1 MKLESIS
8 KIFGVLASISFV
20 VMILLTITAVR
31 VDGFTFQAK
40 SILISAFL
48 GITIMFLLAA
58 ILTTLKRIARDIEG
72 SKKE

>member
-1 MKLESIS
+1 MKLENIS

-20 VMILLTITAVR
+20 VVVLLTVIA
-31 VDGFTFQAK
+31 VDGFTFQTK

-48 GITIMFLLAA
+48 GITITFLLAA
-58 ILTTLKRIARDIEG
+58 ILTTLKRIAHDIEG

>member
-1 MKLESIS
+1 MKLENIS

-20 VMILLTITAVR
+20 VMILLTIIAVKG
-31 VDGFTFQAK
+31 DGFTPQAK

-58 ILTTLKRIARDIEG
+58 ILTTLKRIAHGIEG
-72 SKKE
+72 SRKE